1 MKVRDTPLSQ
11 RIYFG
16 WWIVSVLMLVGM
28 MAFGA
33 GLYAF
38 TLFMAPLAEEFGWGR
53 GAISGAISV
62 FWISAPIIPFVGLMC
77 EKYGARNMIL
87 AGTILEGIS
96 LVLIGHI
103 DSLSELYAL
112 RVLMGIGKI
121 MMIVPIPIVVAAWF
135 DRKNGFALGITLAGW
150 HFGGVVLSP
159 LAQYLITT
167 YDWRYAASFLGYGIL
182 LLVIPAVMFILKHE
196 KPQDIGLLPDGESK
210 TQMGN
215 TQESGELN
223 DSSEIDDSYADL
235 TFQKV
240 VKGQL
245 FWVILGTTAIYYFGY
260 AAILT
265 QEAAYFTDIGI
276 SATTAANALSMTAF
290 IAIFGVISFGYAVDR
305 HSTRLILL
313 IVFIMIGLSAVLLM
327 LVGSIPQLGL
337 LYLFIIIFGLSIGA
351 GDVIWLSLLKGC
363 YGNKLYGKVFSIWYF
378 VSLALISIGPI
389 AAGMAYDY
397 TQSYN
402 TIFNVVLAGSIVSF
416 ITIMFVKMPKNE
428 LL

>member
-1 MKVRDTPLSQ
+1 
-11 RIYFG
+11 
-16 WWIVSVLMLVGM
+16 

-62 FWISAPIIPFVGLMC
+62 FWISAPLIPFIGLMC

-87 AGTILEGIS
+87 AGTTLEGLS
-96 LVLIGHI
+96 LVLIGYI
-103 DSLSELYAL
+103 DSLSELYVL
-112 RVLMGIGKI
+112 RALMGIGKI
-121 MMIVPIPIVVAAWF
+121 MMVVPIPIVVAAWF
-135 DRKNGFALGITLAGW
+135 DRKSGFALGITLAGW

-167 YDWRYAASFLGYGIL
+167 YDWRFAASFLGYGIL
-182 LLVIPAVMFILKHE
+182 LLVIPAVIFFLKHE
-196 KPQDIGLLPDGESK
+196 KPQDIGLLPDGQSK
-210 TQMGN
+210 TQQDN
-215 TQESGELN
+215 TQESGGL
-223 DSSEIDDSYADL
+223 DDISEIDDAYSGL
-235 TFQKV
+235 SFQKV

-245 FWVILGTTAIYYFGY
+245 FWVILGATALYYFGY

-276 SATTAANALSMTAF
+276 SATTSANALSMTAF
-290 IAIFGVISFGYAVDR
+290 IAIFGVISFGYAVD
-305 HSTRLILL
+305 HYSTRLTLL
-313 IVFIMIGLSAVLLM
+313 IVFIMLGLSAVLLM
-327 LVGSIPQLGL
+327 LVGSIPQPGL
-337 LYLFIIIFGLSIGA
+337 LYLFVILFGLTLGA

-363 YGNKLYGKVFSIWYF
+363 YGKKLYGRVFSIWYF
-378 VSLALISIGPI
+378 VCLTLLSTGPV

-402 TIFNVVLAGSIVSF
+402 TIFIVVLAGSIVSL
-416 ITIMFVKMPKNE
+416 ITMMFVKMPKNE